1 MESAVL
7 PSILDAGVVFLLRWA
22 LDDSVDAVMATAVV
36 ALNALLVN
44 HADEVGGENI
54 LHEFDEM
61 PFKM

>member
-1 MESAVL
+1 M
-7 PSILDAGVVFLLRWA
+7 VFLLRWA